1 MMSIYGIDFVS
12 AAGENLQTV
21 WLGHSEGVA
30 LMIKDACG
38 MYPSG
43 WDGMTCDGLVK
54 ILENGIGILKERSG
68 DPARA
73 AGAILTDVLA
83 NCRSYPDARVVV
95 TLG

>member
-30 LMIKDACG
+30 LMIKDVCG

-43 WDGMTCDGLVK
+43 WDGMTCGRLAE
-54 ILENGIGILKERSG
+54 ILENGIGLLKERSG
-68 DPARA
+68 DPART

-83 NCRSYPDARVVV
+83 NCRSYPDARVIV

>member
-12 AAGENLQTV
+12 ATGENLQTV
-21 WLGHSEGVA
+21 WFGHSEGVA
-30 LMIKDACG
+30 FMIKDVCG

-43 WDGMTCDGLVK
+43 WDVMTCDRLAE
-54 ILENGIGILKERSG
+54 ILENGIGLLKERSG
-68 DPARA
+68 DLARA

-83 NCRSYPDARVVV
+83 NCRSYPDAHVVV

>member
-1 MMSIYGIDFVS
+1 MSIYGIEFTS
-12 AAGENLQTV
+12 ADGKVVQTTIWIGSTEDEV
-21 WLGHSEGVA
+21 TL
-30 LMIKDACG
+30 IKDVCG